1 MSNPQIEIAHKII
14 TQTRHSL
21 FLTGKAGTGK
31 TTFLRNLRR
40 ENKKRMVVLAPTGIA
55 AINAGGSTLH
65 SFFQLPFSPYI
76 PGANYSKESFKLNK
90 QKIRIIRGL
99 DLIVIDEIS
108 MVRADLLDSVDNIL
122 RRVRRSALPFGGVQ
136 LLMIGDLSQLSPVAK
151 EDEWQLLSRHYTT
164 PYFFSSH
171 ALSSLPYTTIELTK
185 VYRQNDPTFVNLLN
199 NIREGRADDAT
210 LAALNSRFV
219 PGFQPNEEDGYIRLV
234 THNRMAD
241 AINERELNRLPGEA
255 FRFSA
260 QVKGTF
266 PQLSYPTEEELTLK
280 EGAQVMF
287 VKNDPEHR
295 YVNGTIGRI
304 VSINA
309 KGFVVRVSLHDSTAS
324 SLAAANK
331 DNGPTMDVD
340 VSRETW
346 ENTRYSLNEKTAELE
361 EVIDGKFEQY
371 PVKLAW
377 AITVHKSQ
385 GLTFERAILDVSH
398 SFAHGQAYVA
408 LSRLKTLEG
417 LVLSAPIPR
426 EAIIIDPSVAHFI
439 AATSFTPSNS
449 DLSLWEQQGLTAAFN
464 ELFDFSSLR
473 AQLNLLTRQ
482 VDAHFPASRFP
493 KLAKELNEAIAT
505 CNDQLETVAQRFSLQ
520 YTSLLQANPDVE
532 TNALLQERL
541 TKAANYFLETLG
553 SVASSLDFLFTTT
566 AKAGN
571 KLVRTAC
578 REICTNAKE
587 VCQQK
592 KAILTYVS
600 EEGFHPDAYNTARVR
615 TLSGL
620 SARPQ
625 KGEAEP
631 KSEKASRTSKKT
643 EKKAVDTTAELS
655 PEQSVRAE
663 ALRLW
668 RLERAKA
675 IEKPAFVV
683 LSDQTLRALAIAAPT
698 TPDELLTVPGIG
710 PQKANQYGEDILR
723 IILHASHKK

>member
-1 MSNPQIEIAHKII
+1 
-14 TQTRHSL
+14 
-21 FLTGKAGTGK
+21 
-31 TTFLRNLRR
+31 
-40 ENKKRMVVLAPTGIA
+40 
-55 AINAGGSTLH
+55 
-65 SFFQLPFSPYI
+65 
-76 PGANYSKESFKLNK
+76 
-90 QKIRIIRGL
+90 
-99 DLIVIDEIS
+99 
-108 MVRADLLDSVDNIL
+108 
-122 RRVRRSALPFGGVQ
+122 
-136 LLMIGDLSQLSPVAK
+136 
-151 EDEWQLLSRHYTT
+151 
-164 PYFFSSH
+164 
-171 ALSSLPYTTIELTK
+171 
-185 VYRQNDPTFVNLLN
+185 
-199 NIREGRADDAT
+199 
-210 LAALNSRFV
+210 
-219 PGFQPNEEDGYIRLV
+219 
-234 THNRMAD
+234 
-241 AINERELNRLPGEA
+241 
-255 FRFSA
+255 
-260 QVKGTF
+260 
-266 PQLSYPTEEELTLK
+266 
-280 EGAQVMF
+280 MF

-331 DNGPTMDVD
+331 DNGPTMDID
-340 VSRETW
+340 VTREIW

-361 EVIDGKFEQY
+361 EVVDGKFEQY

-377 AITVHKSQ
+377 AITIHKSQ
-385 GLTFERAILDVSH
+385 GLTFDRAILDVSH

-426 EAIIIDPSVAHFI
+426 EAIIIDPSVTHFI
-439 AATSFTPSNS
+439 AATSATPSNS

-482 VDAHFPASRFP
+482 VDAHFPSSRFP

-505 CNDQLETVAQRFSLQ
+505 CNDHLESVAQRFSLQ
-520 YTSLLQANPDVE
+520 YTALLQSNPDIE
-532 TNALLQERL
+532 ANTHLQERL
-541 TKAANYFLETLG
+541 TKAANYFLVPLAA
-553 SVASSLDFLFTTT
+553 VAKNLDFINATTI
-566 AKAGN
+566 KAGN
-571 KLVRTAC
+571 KIVRTSC

-592 KAILTYVS
+592 KTILTYVG
-600 EEGFHPDAYNTARVR
+600 EEGFHTEAYNAARVR

-631 KSEKASRTSKKT
+631 TSEKASRAAKKT
-643 EKKAVDTTAELS
+643 EKKAVDTSAELS

-663 ALRLW
+663 ALRVW

-683 LSDQTLRALAIAAPT
+683 LTDQTLRALAITAPT
-698 TPDELLTVPGIG
+698 TPDELLSIPGIG
-710 PQKANQYGEDILR
+710 PQKANQYGEEILS
-723 IILHASHKK
+723 IILQASPKK